1 MRAPLSQI
9 GKMEYR
15 FKLSKIH
22 CAGCALALEQN
33 INEIE
38 GVICEIN
45 FVTKLIKLN
54 ITTENPEETL
64 GLVKQT
70 IKNFDK
76 QIELLEDAEIEDA
89 DKKEK
94 RERENTLIKL
104 SVALVVLVVTYF
116 LPVYWLQVS
125 LYVLDYLLVSYKTLI
140 SACRNI
146 RHGKVFDENFLMT
159 IASIGALVIGEFT
172 EAVCVMLLYGLGTI
186 LEDVAVGKSKH
197 MVESLLEIKQ
207 PYANYYD
214 GEKDTKVSLGVL
226 KVGDLIRIKP
236 GERVPLDCKIIEGTS
251 YLDMSALTGETKDKI
266 VVSGDHILSGSI
278 NGSSVLLACVEKV
291 EADSTVSK
299 IVDMT
304 IKATETKAK
313 SEKFISKFSRYYTPA
328 VIILAAIIMFI
339 PPIFSGYRN
348 FSTFAYRA
356 LCFLVVSCPCALVIS
371 VPLTYFASIG
381 AFARNGVMVKGSSHI
396 ETLAKVNTV
405 VFDKNGTLTKGEFE
419 ITEIYPFGERS
430 EDEIL
435 ETAAYAE
442 SFSNHKIAKSVIQK
456 YTEQSGKVINS
467 AWVSDYTEIAGM
479 GIKANIFMQ
488 ETLVGNAKL
497 LKDNGIKV
505 YEVNKTGTVLYVA
518 IGGEFAGYLV
528 IEDTVKADSLSAIR
542 SLKSIGIKDIALSTG
557 DEENVAR
564 PLCDKLGIKN
574 CNFGLL
580 PEDKVRIINDMTA
593 SGKTVAFVGDGINDA
608 PSLASAS
615 VGISMGA
622 LGTDV
627 AVEASD
633 VVLLT
638 DEPGKVSYALKKAKK
653 TRRIVLENIIG
664 SIGIKILVLG
674 LIGFGLSGMW
684 LAVFADVGV
693 NLIAVINSLR
703 ALLK

>member
-1 MRAPLSQI
+1 
-9 GKMEYR
+9 MEYR
-15 FKLSKIH
+15 YKLSKIH

-33 INEIE
+33 INQIE
-38 GVICEIN
+38 GVVCEIN

-54 ITTENPEETL
+54 ISTENPEETL
-64 GLVKQT
+64 KLVKEEIT
-70 IKNFDK
+70 KFDK

-89 DKKEK
+89 EKKEK
-94 RERENTLIKL
+94 RERESTIIRL
-104 SVALVVLVVTYF
+104 SVALVVLIVTYF
-116 LPVYWLQVS
+116 LPVFWLQVT
-125 LYVLDYLLVSYKTLI
+125 LYVMDYLLVSYKTLI

-146 RHGKVFDENFLMT
+146 IHGKVFDENFLMT
-159 IASIGALVIGEFT
+159 VASLGALIIGEFT
-172 EAVCVMLLYGLGTI
+172 EAISVMLLYGIGTI
-186 LEDVAVGKSKH
+186 LEDLAVGKSKH

-214 GEKDTKVSLGVL
+214 GETETKVSISVL

-236 GERVPLDCKIIEGTS
+236 GERVPLDSKIIEGTS

-266 VVSGDHILSGSI
+266 VVAGDHILSGSI
-278 NGSSVLLACVEKV
+278 NGSSVLLASVEKT

-381 AFARNGVMVKGSSHI
+381 SFARNGVLVKGSSFV
-396 ETLAKVNTV
+396 EELAKVDSV
-405 VFDKNGTLTKGEFE
+405 VFDKTGTLTKGEFE
-419 ITEIYPFGERS
+419 ITEIFAFGERS
-430 EDEIL
+430 EDEVL

-442 SFSNHKIAKSVIQK
+442 SFSNHKIAKSVIAK
-456 YTEQSGKVINS
+456 YAEKTGKVINS
-467 AWVSDYTEIAGM
+467 AWVSDYTEIAGK
-479 GIKANIFMQ
+479 GVKANIFMQ
-488 ETLVGNAKL
+488 ETLVGNSKL
-497 LKDNGIKV
+497 LKDNGITF
-505 YEVNKTGTVLYVA
+505 YEVNKSGTVLYVA
-518 IGGEFAGYLV
+518 IGGEFAGYIV
-528 IEDTVKADSLSAIR
+528 IEDTVKEDSLSAIR
-542 SLKSIGIKDIALSTG
+542 GLKALGIRDIALSTG

-580 PEDKVRIINDMTA
+580 PEDKVRIIIDMTS
-593 SGKTVAFVGDGINDA
+593 SGKKVAFVGDGINDA
-608 PSLASAS
+608 PSLASSS

-633 VVLLT
+633 VVLMT
-638 DEPGKVSYALKKAKK
+638 DEPNKVAYAIKKAKK

-664 SIGIKILVLG
+664 SIGIKVLVLA